1 MHLKDG
7 VLSEI
12 SQSQKEKYCVFHSCE
27 VPGVVECLETESR
40 VVVSRDWGKGMGS
53 CLVASDFP
61 FCKMTSV
68 LPQCVCPAVGLLG
81 HKTVLFPVF

>member
-68 LPQCVCPAVGLLG
+68 LEVGC
-81 HKTVLFPVF
+81 TAM